1 MTTSLHS
8 LSDKHRLENLG
19 DTSAASQRW
28 RKPRVASYGFLYVPT
43 VPKTHSNATIFHAS
57 HSGAGGHA
65 LTLQCQVIISC
76 IWLDQF

>member
-1 MTTSLHS
+1 M
-8 LSDKHRLENLG
+8 
-19 DTSAASQRW
+19 
-28 RKPRVASYGFLYVPT
+28 ASYGFLYVPT
-43 VPKTHSNATIFHAS
+43 VPKTHSNATIFSTAVKLMSNDAS